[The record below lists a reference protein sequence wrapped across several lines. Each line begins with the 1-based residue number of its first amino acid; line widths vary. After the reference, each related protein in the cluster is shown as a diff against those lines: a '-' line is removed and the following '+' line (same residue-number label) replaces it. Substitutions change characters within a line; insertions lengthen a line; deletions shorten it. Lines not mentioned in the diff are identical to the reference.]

1 MARRLGKLVHLQA
14 VHLALRG
21 EEQHVGVRGCHEQVL
36 HVVVVLEV
44 HARHAL
50 AAALL
55 LAVGGHGQ
63 ALHVAGLRHRD
74 DHALLGDEILDVEVL
89 RRLGQERA
97 ARAAELLLHLE
108 QLFLDDLVHQ
118 LVVGE
123 HALVVRDPLQQLF
136 QLVLDLLMLQAGEA
150 AQAHLED
157 GGGLLVRQGE
167 ALGHALGS
175 FLVGLR
181 RADDVDDLVDVVQRD
196 DQAFEDMRA
205 LLGLRQLV
213 ARTADDDLFL
223 VRDVVVQH
231 LLQRQHARRAVHQRQ
246 HDHAEAHLQLRVLVQ
261 LVQHHLRNGVL
272 LEVDDDIDAVA
283 VGAVVDVADL
293 GQLLLAHQLAQ
304 LFQQALAVHL
314 VGDLGDHDGA
324 AAVLALFHLALRAH
338 GQRAA
343 ARLVRVADA
352 LLAHDYAASGEVRAG
367 QRLHQLFGGD
377 VGVVQ
382 HEARGVDGLAQVV
395 RRDVRGH
402 AHGDA
407 LRAVHQQVGE
417 ARGKNRG
424 LFEALVVVGL
434 EVDRF
439 LVQVAQQ
446 LHGHLVQTGL
456 GVTHGRRAVA
466 VDGAEVAV
474 AVHQRHAH
482 RERLGQ
488 AHHRVVHGGVA
499 VRVVLADDVA
509 DRTGRFHVRAVRRV
523 AGLVHGVQD
532 AAVNRLQAVAH
543 VRQGARDDDAHGVF
557 QERRLHLL
565 AEVGGAHDGALAAV
579 GAFDDGAVRVR
590 DRRHVDQRARLV
602 LLGHERA
609 GARLVLAA
617 LDVVQHV
624 VFVAGLGRFDIARV
638 VILFGAIQEL
648 VERIVVVCHKSPT
661 LQVGVVSQRG
671 IPAVVRPPER

>member
-1 MARRLGKLVHLQA
+1 M
-14 VHLALRG
+14 
-21 EEQHVGVRGCHEQVL
+21 
-36 HVVVVLEV
+36 
-44 HARHAL
+44 
-50 AAALL
+50 
-55 LAVGGHGQ
+55 
-63 ALHVAGLRHRD
+63 
-74 DHALLGDEILDVEVL
+74 
-89 RRLGQERA
+89 
-97 ARAAELLLHLE
+97 
-108 QLFLDDLVHQ
+108 
-118 LVVGE
+118 
-123 HALVVRDPLQQLF
+123 
-136 QLVLDLLMLQAGEA
+136 
-150 AQAHLED
+150 
-157 GGGLLVRQGE
+157 
-167 ALGHALGS
+167 
-175 FLVGLR
+175 
-181 RADDVDDLVDVVQRD
+181 
-196 DQAFEDMRA
+196 
-205 LLGLRQLV
+205 
-213 ARTADDDLFL
+213 
-223 VRDVVVQH
+223 QH

-304 LFQQALAVHL
+304 LLQQALAVHL
-314 VGDLGDHDGA
+314 VGYLGDHDGA
-324 AAVLALFHLALRAH
+324 AAVLAFLHLALRAH

-352 LLAHDYAASGEVRAG
+352 LLAHDDAAGGEVRAG
-367 QRLHQLFGGD
+367 QRLHQLLGGN
-377 VGVVQ
+377 VRVVQ

-434 EVDRF
+434 EVHRF

-446 LHGHLVQTGL
+446 LHGHLVQAGL

-488 AHHRVVHGGVA
+488 AHHCVVHGGVA

-532 AAVNRLQAVAH
+532 AAVNRLQAVTH

-579 GAFDDGAVRVR
+579 GALDDGAVRVR
-590 DRRHVDQRARLV
+590 DRRQVDQRARLV